1 MFFIFLFVL
10 LQLYTFHLVDNTVL
24 NFGEE
29 WDIVNANV

>member
-1 MFFIFLFVL
+1 VL
-10 LQLYTFHLVDNTVL
+10 LQLYTFHFVDNMIL